1 MRVPVDAEHEEWVRQ
16 AQQGEVE
23 AFCRLVE
30 AYQVPVFNL
39 CRRMLGDDL
48 EAEDAAQE
56 SFLRAHRALKRY
68 DPARPFG
75 TWLLAIASHHCID
88 LLRHRRRHPELAGQ
102 ATIEGNEADP
112 NDDPEAGLIRA
123 QHRNAI
129 DTLTRSLAPQE
140 RAVIVLRYWS
150 DLSYEEIAA
159 ALSLSVSAVKSRLHR
174 ARRTLARRW
183 LETAGQEAEVRE
195 AMHEPSAI

>member
-1 MRVPVDAEHEEWVRQ
+1 MRVPVDAEHEEQVRR
-16 AQQGEVE
+16 AQQGELEV
-23 AFCRLVE
+23 FCRLME
-30 AYQVPVFNL
+30 AYQVSVFNL

-56 SFLRAHRALKRY
+56 SFLRALKRY

-75 TWLLAIASHHCID
+75 TWLLAIASHYCID

-102 ATIEGNEADP
+102 ATTEGNEADP

-123 QHRNAI
+123 QRRNTI

-140 RAVIVLRYWS
+140 CAVIVPRYWS
-150 DLSYEEIAA
+150 ELSYEEIAA
-159 ALSLSVSAVKSRLHR
+159 ALLLSVSAVKSRLHR

-195 AMHEPSAI
+195 AMHEPSAV

>member
-1 MRVPVDAEHEEWVRQ
+1 MRVPIDAEHEQWVRR
-16 AQQGEVE
+16 AQQGEVD

-39 CRRMLGDDL
+39 CRRMLRDDL

-68 DPARPFG
+68 DPKRPFG
-75 TWLLAIASHHCID
+75 TWLLSIASHRCID
-88 LLRHRRRHPELAGQ
+88 ILRHRRRHPQPDSQPVLER
-102 ATIEGNEADP
+102 NDADP
-112 NDDPEAGLIRA
+112 SEGPEERLVRA
-123 QHRNAI
+123 QRRDAI
-129 DTLTRSLAPQE
+129 DGLTQALAPQE
-140 RAVIVLRYWS
+140 RAVIVLRYWY

-159 ALSLSVSAVKSRLHR
+159 VLSLSVSAVKSRLHR

-183 LETAGQEAEVRE
+183 LEAAGEEAPMREVT
-195 AMHEPSAI
+195 HEPSAV

>member
-1 MRVPVDAEHEEWVRQ
+1 MRVPVDAEHEEQVRR
-16 AQQGEVE
+16 AQQGELEV
-23 AFCRLVE
+23 FCRLME
-30 AYQVPVFNL
+30 AYQVSVFNL

-56 SFLRAHRALKRY
+56 SFLRALKRY

-75 TWLLAIASHHCID
+75 TWLLAIASHYCID

-123 QHRNAI
+123 QRRNAI

-140 RAVIVLRYWS
+140 CAVIVPRYCS
-150 DLSYEEIAA
+150 ELSYEEIAA

-195 AMHEPSAI
+195 AMHEPSAV